1 MVLQYKFVPRS
12 YCKAQRDRSGGVC
25 APSLPTGVRCSSSL
39 SITAS
44 LGSQRLAASGLNRPS
59 QTKCAAV
66 AQQWRVVVLVEV
78 VESVVVEVV
87 GVVEVEVQVVVVVV
101 VV

>member
-66 AQQWRVVVLVEV
+66 AQQWRVVVLVV